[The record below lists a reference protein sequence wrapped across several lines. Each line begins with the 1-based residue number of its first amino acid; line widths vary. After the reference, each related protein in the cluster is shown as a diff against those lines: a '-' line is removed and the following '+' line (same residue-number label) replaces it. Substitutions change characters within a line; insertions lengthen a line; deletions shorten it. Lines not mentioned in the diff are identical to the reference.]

1 MTVQSL
7 IQTCAELG
15 IKLALKED
23 DNDRLRVAA
32 PQGVL
37 TTPLRDALAAHK
49 PDLIAILKAK
59 QQASHPTQAS
69 SVEQDSKEA
78 RVKAEP
84 EARGRAQEEAIL
96 RAEEEARFR
105 LEAETLRQAAEELAG
120 KRTEAQA
127 RLKEQEVKAKEEAVL
142 RAEEEARFCLEA
154 ETLRKAA
161 EELARKR
168 TEAHARL
175 KEQEVRAEEEAGSAA
190 EQICVKAEKKAR
202 RRPKVEAGM
211 KKEKARLEA
220 TRQARANTEAE
231 ALRLTEENRVRPTKE
246 TRRRAEVEA
255 RLKQE
260 EARFRKAQEARSK
273 AEAEASVIAEQAR
286 LESDEEDLSKSF
298 DQPFQV
304 EAPSPENSSLKLSWV
319 RSSPDISE
327 DNPDLLHEDDTVHEA
342 PSQEIET
349 FLAEEGIISAEDDSS
364 FPSDVLKRLSS
375 PEAGERKAALAEVL
389 RSGGDDAF
397 CHITPAFDDQS
408 ADVRNAAARALFDL
422 QSDRAAT
429 FTRALREGTPERR
442 RKIGQ
447 ALAASGLASEA
458 IGNLTGESREKTYDA
473 FSLLFLMAKA
483 GEAQLLMQAI
493 EDYPNLEVRI
503 AVVKLLALS
512 GQPEIVP
519 AFRRLAVCGSL
530 PSEVRSALMEAIY
543 QISSQARE
551 SAPST
556 A

>member
-1 MTVQSL
+1 M
-7 IQTCAELG
+7 QTCAELG
-15 IKLALKED
+15 IRLALKEG

-32 PQGVL
+32 PKGVL
-37 TTPLRDALAAHK
+37 TAPLRHALAAHK
-49 PDLIAILKAK
+49 PDLIAILKGR

-69 SVEQDSKEA
+69 NAEQDSQEA
-78 RVKAEP
+78 LVKAEP
-84 EARGRAQEEAIL
+84 EARGRAQEEAML

-105 LEAETLRQAAEELAG
+105 LEAETLRKAAEELAR

-127 RLKEQEVKAKEEAVL
+127 RLKEQEVKAEEEAML

-168 TEAHARL
+168 TEAQACL
-175 KEQEVRAEEEAGSAA
+175 KEQEVKAEEEAARAA
-190 EQICVKAEKKAR
+190 EQISVKAGKKAR
-202 RRPKVEAGM
+202 RRPKAVART
-211 KKEKARLEA
+211 KKEGTRPEA
-220 TRQARANTEAE
+220 SRQARANTEAE
-231 ALRLTEENRVRPTKE
+231 ALQLTEENRVRPKKE
-246 TRRRAEVEA
+246 IRRRAEVEA

-260 EARFRKAQEARSK
+260 EARLRKAQEARSK
-273 AEAEASVIAEQAR
+273 AEAEARVIAEQAR

-298 DQPFQV
+298 DQPLQV
-304 EAPSPENSSLKLSWV
+304 EENSSLELSWV
-319 RSSPDISE
+319 PSSPDISG
-327 DNPDLLHEDDTVHEA
+327 DNPDLLPIEDDTVPGE
-342 PSQEIET
+342 PSKEIET
-349 FLAEEGIISAEDDSS
+349 FPAEKGIISAEDDSS
-364 FPSDVLKRLSS
+364 IPSDVLKGLSS

-389 RSGGDDAF
+389 RSGSDDAF
-397 CHITPAFDDQS
+397 CYITPAFDDQS
-408 ADVRNAAARALFDL
+408 ADVRNAAARALYDL

-429 FTRALREGTPERR
+429 FTRALREGTSERR

-483 GEAQLLMQAI
+483 GEVQLLMQAI

-519 AFRRLAVCGSL
+519 AFRRLAVRGSL
-530 PSEVRSALMEAIY
+530 PSEVRSALMEATY

-551 SAPST
+551 SAPS
-556 A
+556 AA

>member
-175 KEQEVRAEEEAGSAA
+175 KEQEVKAEEEAGRAA
-190 EQICVKAEKKAR
+190 EQICVKAEKKTR

-231 ALRLTEENRVRPTKE
+231 ALRLTEENRVRPKKE

-273 AEAEASVIAEQAR
+273 AEAEARVIAEQAR

-304 EAPSPENSSLKLSWV
+304 EAPSPENSSLGLSWV

-327 DNPDLLHEDDTVHEA
+327 DNPDLLLIEDDTVHEA
-342 PSQEIET
+342 PSKEIET

-364 FPSDVLKRLSS
+364 IPSDVLKRLGS
-375 PEAGERKAALAEVL
+375 PEAGERKAALAGVL

-408 ADVRNAAARALFDL
+408 ADVRNTAARALFDL

-447 ALAASGLASEA
+447 ALVASGLASEA

-519 AFRRLAVCGSL
+519 AFRRLAVRGSL

-543 QISSQARE
+543 QISSQA
-551 SAPST
+551 S
-556 A
+556 